1 MRLENNT
8 SGLEFYLANQKRQL
22 DKLIKFIFWTPTN
35 FLFQPKPH
43 ESNMSSVKRR
53 KVDSEVPSILKKKK
67 QVIAPVEESTSG
79 SSPEPAA
86 KTTAESEAEAAKDQ
100 AAKKSF
106 KDLV

>member
-1 MRLENNT
+1 
-8 SGLEFYLANQKRQL
+8 
-22 DKLIKFIFWTPTN
+22 
-35 FLFQPKPH
+35 
-43 ESNMSSVKRR
+43 MSSVKRR
-53 KVDSEVPSILKKKK
+53 KVDSEVPFILKKKK

-86 KTTAESEAEAAKDQ
+86 EPTAEPEAEAKDQ